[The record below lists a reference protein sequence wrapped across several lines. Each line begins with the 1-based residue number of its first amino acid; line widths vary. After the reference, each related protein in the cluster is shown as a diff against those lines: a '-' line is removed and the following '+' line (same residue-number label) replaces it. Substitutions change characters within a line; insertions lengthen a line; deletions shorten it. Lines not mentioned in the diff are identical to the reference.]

1 VLLVGVLGGLS
12 MIVLSAVSAIL
23 CDTLGRRR
31 IIVFGFAVGVPWS
44 FAVIPL
50 LDTGDP
56 VLFALAIVVIYAIV
70 GISYGPVAAFMPEIF
85 ATRYRYTGA
94 GLAFNLGGII
104 GGALPP
110 LVAGALL
117 RSFGG
122 WAIGLMMAILV
133 LISLVCTYM
142 LPETMGASLTD
153 ADHLRR

>member
-1 VLLVGVLGGLS
+1 
-12 MIVLSAVSAIL
+12 
-23 CDTLGRRR
+23 
-31 IIVFGFAVGVPWS
+31 
-44 FAVIPL
+44 
-50 LDTGDP
+50 
-56 VLFALAIVVIYAIV
+56 
-70 GISYGPVAAFMPEIF
+70 
-85 ATRYRYTGA
+85 
-94 GLAFNLGGII
+94 
-104 GGALPP
+104 

>member
-1 VLLVGVLGGLS
+1 
-12 MIVLSAVSAIL
+12 
-23 CDTLGRRR
+23 
-31 IIVFGFAVGVPWS
+31 
-44 FAVIPL
+44 
-50 LDTGDP
+50 
-56 VLFALAIVVIYAIV
+56 LAIVVTYAIV

-133 LISLVCTYM
+133 LISLVCTYI